1 MDSDPN
7 PFQELLNK
15 IATTRTQQIN
25 AIQSK
30 HPFAG
35 SAPLAKKAT
44 DDIAAIYYS
53 EGSTISKLPAINAR
67 FQQFF
72 SDFNEASS
80 NQYVD
85 ELDDLMRQIGSL
97 QMGGGRRRHRY

>member
-1 MDSDPN
+1 MDTD

-15 IATTRTQQIN
+15 IATTRTQQII

-30 HPFAG
+30 HPFPG

-53 EGSTISKLPAINAR
+53 ERPTISKLPAINAR

-72 SDFNEASS
+72 SEFNEASS

-85 ELDDLMRQIGSL
+85 VLDDLMRQIGSL
-97 QMGGGRRRHRY
+97 QMGGRRRRHH